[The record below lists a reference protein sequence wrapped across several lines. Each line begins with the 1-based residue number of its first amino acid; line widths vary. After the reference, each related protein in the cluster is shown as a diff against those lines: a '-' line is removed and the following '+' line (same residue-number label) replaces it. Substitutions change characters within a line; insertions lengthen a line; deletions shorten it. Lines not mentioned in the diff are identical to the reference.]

1 MQTYSNVV
9 VFAMLYCWLLR
20 LFSSSNLLPSLTA
33 SCRMSRGREEVR
45 EARRERGEGRSWTT
59 SFRRSSWVQLHPP
72 FLQIFTFSLSP
83 TNSSSFHQTWSR
95 RRKEEP
101 AVRCWNKS
109 LSSLW
114 LQLKISF
121 MLKGS
126 KNNAP
131 KKKQQQK
138 IVVEFSLF
146 RCSLNAF
153 RCRKLHFL
161 SLSFIYSHTW
171 YFGWRAL
178 KTLTERELSHR
189 KIRKIWKESWSALFR
204 TSFFFRC
211 ACNCCAK
218 IEKNEMIYRVLFFFC
233 VCS

>member
-131 KKKQQQK
+131 KKNNNNK
-138 IVVEFSLF
+138 
-146 RCSLNAF
+146 
-153 RCRKLHFL
+153 KLLWNSL
-161 SLSFIYSHTW
+161 SLSLFI
-171 YFGWRAL
+171 
-178 KTLTERELSHR
+178 ECLSMQ
-189 KIRKIWKESWSALFR
+189 KIAFPV
-204 TSFFFRC
+204 SFFYLFTHIIFRVESTED
-211 ACNCCAK
+211 ADRK
-218 IEKNEMIYRVLFFFC
+218 RIITPKNP
-233 VCS
+233 